1 MSNQSNLVEIVEN
14 QSAVISIQA
23 GVIKDLFSLLS
34 QYMTAEELDSL
45 PEVARINHAAD
56 LAAGI

>member
-1 MSNQSNLVEIVEN
+1 MTNQRNLVEIVEI

-45 PEVARINHAAD
+45 PEVARINHSVD
-56 LAAGI
+56 LAAVI